1 MRMVSTAKYRAG
13 EDIGTW
19 VRAVIVN
26 ELAIEEGVLKPD
38 ARFGH
43 EINSDSLDLIELK
56 LERVFD
62 ICISDDDI
70 DGIRTV
76 QDMVWYVEGRLPH

>member
-1 MRMVSTAKYRAG
+1 MVATAKYRAG

-26 ELAIEEGVLKPD
+26 ELAIEERVLTPD

-43 EINSDSLDLIELK
+43 EINSDSLDLIELVVE

-62 ICISDDDI
+62 IFISDDDI
-70 DGIRTV
+70 DGIKTV
-76 QDMVWYVEGRLPH
+76 QDMVQYVEGRLPH